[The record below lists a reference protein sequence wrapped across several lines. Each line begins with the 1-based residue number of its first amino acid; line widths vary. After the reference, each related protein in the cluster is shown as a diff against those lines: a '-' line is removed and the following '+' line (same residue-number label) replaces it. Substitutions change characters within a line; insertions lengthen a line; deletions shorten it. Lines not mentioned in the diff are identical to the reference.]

1 MATKNDFF
9 FGEYY
14 TEGGASISLR
24 KIEDVAGMVEPD
36 FFVRQL
42 NRFLAQ
48 HGGQVRLSDGTS
60 HPPFWKFIDSIPPS
74 SVGYIEIYA
83 RTDINNNVDATLA
96 CDIVLEHGVVS
107 VVPHWC
113 AYKDIRADEIVST
126 LLVPLY
132 LKGLHTRTYLRWED
146 GKTDKLTNGMDWGHE
161 DVLKAVFKLSKY
173 PSAAVPMC
181 TDDERRVRYNLRELK
196 LANEVAKENL
206 SGEAAWESLRKRR
219 EIPADAE

>member
-1 MATKNDFF
+1 MATKSDFF

-14 TEGGASISLR
+14 SDGGATLSLHN
-24 KIEDVAGMVEPD
+24 IQNVADKVKPD

-42 NRFLAQ
+42 NRFLAEN
-48 HGGQVRLSDGTS
+48 GGQLRLSNGTS
-60 HPPFWKFIDSIPPS
+60 HPPFWKFIDSVDPS

-83 RTDINNNVDATLA
+83 RTDINDSVDATLA
-96 CDIVLEHGVVS
+96 CDITFDSGVVS

-132 LKGLHTRTYLRWED
+132 LKGLHVRTYLRWEE
-146 GKTDKLTNGMDWGHE
+146 GKTDKLTSGMEWGHE
-161 DVLKAVFKLSKY
+161 DVLKSVFKLSKY
-173 PSAAVPMC
+173 PSAGVPMF
-181 TDDERRVRYNLRELK
+181 DDDRRRFRYNVRELK

-206 SGEAAWESLRKRR
+206 SGETAWECLRKLR
-219 EIPADAE
+219 ETSVEAK

>member
-14 TEGGASISLR
+14 IKGGASIPLH
-24 KIEDVAGMVEPD
+24 KIEDVAGIVEPD

-48 HGGQVRLSDGTS
+48 HGGRVTLSDGTS

-83 RTDINNNVDATLA
+83 RTDINRSVDATLA
-96 CDIVLEHGVVS
+96 CDIVLENGVVS

-113 AYKDIRADEIVST
+113 AYKNIRADEIVST

-146 GKTDKLTNGMDWGHE
+146 GETDKLTNWDHE
-161 DVLKAVFKLSKY
+161 DVLTAVFQLSKY
-173 PSAAVPMC
+173 PLAAVAMC
-181 TDDERRVRYNLRELK
+181 TDDERRIRYNLRELK

-206 SGEAAWESLRKRR
+206 SGEAAWESLSKRR
-219 EIPADAE
+219 ETPADAE

>member
-1 MATKNDFF
+1 MSKKTDFF

-24 KIEDVAGMVEPD
+24 KIEDLAGMVEPD
-36 FFVRQL
+36 FFARQL

-48 HGGQVRLSDGTS
+48 HCGQVRLTDGTS
-60 HPPFWKFIDSIPPS
+60 HPPFWRLIDSIPPS

-83 RTDINNNVDATLA
+83 RTDINDNVDATLA
-96 CDIVLEHGVVS
+96 CDIVLENGVVS

-132 LKGLHTRTYLRWED
+132 LKGLHIRTYLRWED
-146 GKTDKLTNGMDWGHE
+146 GKTDKLTSGMDWGHE
-161 DVLKAVFKLSKY
+161 DVLKTIFKLSKY
-173 PSAAVPMC
+173 PSAGVPMC
-181 TDDERRVRYNLRELK
+181 DDDRRRFRYNVRELK

-219 EIPADAE
+219 ETPTDAE

>member
-1 MATKNDFF
+1 M
-9 FGEYY
+9 
-14 TEGGASISLR
+14 
-24 KIEDVAGMVEPD
+24 
-36 FFVRQL
+36 
-42 NRFLAQ
+42 
-48 HGGQVRLSDGTS
+48 
-60 HPPFWKFIDSIPPS
+60 
-74 SVGYIEIYA
+74 GYIEIYA

-96 CDIVLEHGVVS
+96 CDIVLENGVVS

-173 PSAAVPMC
+173 PSAAVAMC

-219 EIPADAE
+219 ETPADAE